1 MKDADLP
8 AEEVARIMA
17 QVDVHKD
24 RPRAE
29 VLAPFQLT
37 EADWDAIMKRFNA
50 RLVDEI
56 RERSGSSA
64 PLEERYPLTTT
75 YAKAYALA
83 VREEKERAE
92 KPEEEA
98 TIRLSPD
105 APRDEPLSLLVASN
119 RAASPRP
126 RS

>member
-1 MKDADLP
+1 MKDAELP
-8 AEEVARIMA
+8 VEDVAHIMA

-37 EADWDAIMKRFNA
+37 EADWDKIMARFNA
-50 RLVDEI
+50 RLVEEI

-75 YAKAYALA
+75 YAKAYATA
-83 VREEKERAE
+83 VREAKERAD
-92 KPEEEA
+92 KPEDEA

-105 APRDEPLSLLVASN
+105 APRDEPLSLLGASN
-119 RAASPRP
+119 RAARL
-126 RS
+126 R